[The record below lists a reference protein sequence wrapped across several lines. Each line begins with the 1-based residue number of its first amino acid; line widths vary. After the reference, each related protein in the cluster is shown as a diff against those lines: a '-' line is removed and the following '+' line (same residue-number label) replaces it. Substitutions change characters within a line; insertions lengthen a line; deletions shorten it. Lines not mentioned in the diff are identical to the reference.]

1 MRPVRLGVGS
11 CCSSYPTPRQ
21 RLWAAA
27 FRPKQ
32 QSGLDIRPCPQTLR
46 RRLRRPERRRLRRVQ
61 QGHGQQRIV
70 VVEVL
75 EDLGGAS
82 RGQGVSL
89 SRRGLCMLAASLG
102 AICTSSPRA
111 HALTHSGL
119 GAVPSRACA
128 SSLAISIRRSCSS
141 AARAWHSPALR
152 SRPST
157 RRASGGCASSVEQPV
172 NRLALAASAEQHLGA
187 PPHVQ
192 PSQEGISPLPAT
204 EATPPSSPSQIGMQ
218 ALVAGAT
225 TRESGWGLPEASV
238 PPAA

>member
-1 MRPVRLGVGS
+1 VPS
-11 CCSSYPTPRQ
+11 NASPAPTPTRTTPTTP
-21 RLWAAA
+21 RSA
-27 FRPKQ
+27 RPRTTA
-32 QSGLDIRPCPQTLR
+32 DCR
-46 RRLRRPERRRLRRVQ
+46 RK
-61 QGHGQQRIV
+61 
-70 VVEVL
+70 VL

-102 AICTSSPRA
+102 AIRTSSPRA

-192 PSQEGISPLPAT
+192 PSQEGISPYTRHRSYTALISEPNRDA
-204 EATPPSSPSQIGMQ
+204 SPSRRGHD
-218 ALVAGAT
+218 
-225 TRESGWGLPEASV
+225 
-238 PPAA
+238 